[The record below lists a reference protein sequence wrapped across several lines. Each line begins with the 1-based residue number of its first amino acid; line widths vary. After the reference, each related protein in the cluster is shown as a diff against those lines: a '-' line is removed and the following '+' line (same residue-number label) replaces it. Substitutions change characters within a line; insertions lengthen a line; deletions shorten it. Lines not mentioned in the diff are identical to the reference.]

1 MVNVINFLTSI
12 SKPSG
17 MWESILDW
25 IETGI
30 INYGWVIILFTLLVK
45 VAMSPFDFL
54 IRFSTKK
61 QTLVQQKL
69 APQIAR
75 INKKYANDKNQAQL
89 QTNALYKKE
98 GFNVFGSCIIML
110 LNLVLTM
117 TVFLT
122 LFNALRVESAYKA
135 INQYIAMEQAYTQSY
150 NDKLTEVK
158 NGFIQDLNE
167 YNVDGNNNPFVYN
180 NIFWQNAFINLV

>member
-1 MVNVINFLTSI
+1 MVNVTNLILSI
-12 SKPSG
+12 TKPTG

-25 IETGI
+25 LEKAIV
-30 INYGWVIILFTLLVK
+30 NYGWVIIVFTLLVK
-45 VAMSPFDFL
+45 LCLTPLDFL
-54 IRFSTKK
+54 IRFSSKK
-61 QTLVQQKL
+61 STLVQRKL

-110 LNLVLTM
+110 INLAVTM

-135 INQYIAMEQAYTQSY
+135 ISQYEAMEVAYTQSY
-150 NDKLTEVK
+150 NGKLSDVK
-158 NGFIQDLNE
+158 S
-167 YNVDGNNNPFVYN
+167 
-180 NIFWQNAFINLV
+180 